1 MHPALWI
8 SKTGIDAQQT
18 DTSVISNNLANAS
31 TVGYKKSRAIFED
44 LLYQNIN
51 QPGGRSSQDT
61 ELPSGL
67 MLGAGSKVVATQ
79 KNFSQGNML
88 TTDNSMDW
96 MIQGGG
102 FFEVALPDGSV
113 AYQRNGQ
120 FTTDEEGRIVTSG
133 AGYPLQPEM
142 NVPNDA
148 QSLTISQDGE
158 VSVRVRGQADNV
170 VIGQLAISD
179 FINPSGLEPMGQN
192 LYTETAV
199 SGAPVQGNP
208 GVDGLGVIV
217 QGALET
223 SNVNV
228 TEELVN
234 LIETQRVYEMNSKVI
249 SSVDEMLSYINQQL

>member
-8 SKTGIDAQQT
+8 SKTGLDAQQT
-18 DTSVISNNLANAS
+18 DISVISNNLANAS
-31 TVGYKKSRAIFED
+31 TVGYKKSRAVFED

-79 KNFSQGNML
+79 KNFSQGNMV

-96 MIQGGG
+96 MIQGQG
-102 FFEVALPDGSV
+102 FFEVALPDGTV
-113 AYQRNGQ
+113 AYSRAGQ
-120 FTTDEEGRIVTSG
+120 FTTDENGRIVTSG
-133 AGYPLQPEM
+133 AGFPVQPEM

-158 VSVRVRGQADNV
+158 VSVRVAGQADNV
-170 VIGQLAISD
+170 VIGQLSITD
-179 FINPSGLEPMGQN
+179 FINPAGLEPMGQN
-192 LYTETAV
+192 LFTETAV
-199 SGAPVQGNP
+199 SGAPAQGNP
-208 GVDGLGVIV
+208 GGEGLGIIV

-223 SNVNV
+223 SNVNT

-234 LIETQRVYEMNSKVI
+234 LIETQRIYEMNSKVI
-249 SSVDEMLSYINQQL
+249 SSVDQMLNFINQQL

>member
-1 MHPALWI
+1 MNSALWI
-8 SKTGIDAQQT
+8 SKTGLDAQQT
-18 DTSVISNNLANAS
+18 DISVISNNLANAS

-51 QPGGRSSQDT
+51 QPGGASSQDT

-67 MLGAGSKVVATQ
+67 MLGAGAKVVANQ

-88 TTDNSMDW
+88 STENSLDW
-96 MIQGGG
+96 MIQGPG
-102 FFEVALPDGSV
+102 FFEVLQPDGNI
-113 AYQRNGQ
+113 AYSRNGQ
-120 FTTDEEGRIVTSG
+120 FTTDGDGRIVTSG
-133 AGYPLQPEM
+133 AGFPVQPEM
-142 NVPNDA
+142 VIPNEA
-148 QSLTISQDGE
+148 RSITISQDGE
-158 VSVRVRGQADNV
+158 VSVRIAGQADNV
-170 VIGQLAISD
+170 VIGQLTISD
-179 FINPSGLEPMGQN
+179 FINPSGLEPVGQN
-192 LYTETAV
+192 LYLETAV

-208 GVDGLGVIV
+208 GVEGLGIVV

-249 SSVDEMLSYINQQL
+249 STVDQMMSYINQQL

>member
-1 MHPALWI
+1 
-8 SKTGIDAQQT
+8 
-18 DTSVISNNLANAS
+18 
-31 TVGYKKSRAIFED
+31 
-44 LLYQNIN
+44 
-51 QPGGRSSQDT
+51 
-61 ELPSGL
+61 
-67 MLGAGSKVVATQ
+67 MLGAGAKVVATQ

-88 TTDNSMDW
+88 TTENSLDW
-96 MIQGGG
+96 MIQGRG
-102 FFEVALPDGSV
+102 FFEVALPDGNI
-113 AYQRNGQ
+113 AYSRNGQ
-120 FTTDEEGRIVTSG
+120 FTTDEEGRVVTSG

-142 NVPNDA
+142 NVPADA
-148 QSLTISQDGE
+148 QQIIVSQDGE

-170 VIGQLAISD
+170 VIGQLTISD
-179 FINPSGLEPMGQN
+179 FINPGGLEPMGQN

-208 GVDGLGVIV
+208 GVDGLGVVI

-249 SSVDEMLSYINQQL
+249 SSVDDMLSYINQQL